1 MAHQDLSL
9 ARQYLPL
16 LSAGTIATLPDADAL
31 CLGRDGR
38 FSVSYAPFDHVETG
52 ARLVIVGITPGM
64 TQARNAAV
72 AALRA
77 LDRGADLETALRD
90 AKATG
95 AFSGPIRGNLLR
107 MLDAIG
113 VSRLV
118 GVESMAEAFRHD
130 SGLVH
135 LTSAL
140 RYPVFHDGKNYSG
153 TPSMLRQ
160 PMLRGMVERH
170 LAEEAR
176 LLPDALWLP
185 LGPQPA
191 AALDHLVSR
200 DKLDPR
206 QVLTGLPHP
215 SPANNERIQIF
226 LGEKDP
232 ARASAKT
239 NATRLLTALDA
250 LRSQVA
256 TL

>member
-16 LSAGTIATLPDADAL
+16 LGASTIATLPDADAL
-31 CLGRDGR
+31 RLGREGR

-77 LDRGADLETALRD
+77 LNRGADLETALRE

-113 VSRLV
+113 LSRLV
-118 GVESMAEAFRHD
+118 GVDSMAEAFRHG

-160 PMLRGMVERH
+160 SMLRGIVERH
-170 LAEEAR
+170 LAEEAG
-176 LLPDALWLP
+176 LLPNALWLP

-200 DKLDPR
+200 GSLDPR
-206 QVLTGLPHP
+206 QILKGLPHP
-215 SPANNERIQIF
+215 SPANNERIQVF

-232 ARASAKT
+232 AQASAKT
-239 NATRLLTALDA
+239 NAARLLAALDA
-250 LRSQVA
+250 LRDQVA
-256 TL
+256 RI